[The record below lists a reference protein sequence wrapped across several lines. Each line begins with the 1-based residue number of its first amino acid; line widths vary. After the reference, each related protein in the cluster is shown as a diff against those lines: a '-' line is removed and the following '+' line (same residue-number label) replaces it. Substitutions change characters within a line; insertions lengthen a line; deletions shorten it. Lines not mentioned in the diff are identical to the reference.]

1 MIYIYILIYFVII
14 ILLKIL
20 FTIYIDKKNNK
31 KLNELKQ
38 IQKINKMMEDYIT
51 EK

>member
-14 ILLKIL
+14 ILLEIL